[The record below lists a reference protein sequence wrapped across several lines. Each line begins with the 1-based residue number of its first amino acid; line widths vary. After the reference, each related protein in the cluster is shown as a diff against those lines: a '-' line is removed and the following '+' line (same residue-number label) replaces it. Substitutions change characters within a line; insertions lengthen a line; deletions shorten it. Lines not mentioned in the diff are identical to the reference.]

1 MKKQKTFILDTSV
14 LLYDCHSIHTLSGH
28 KVIIPIVVLDEL
40 DRFKDKQ
47 SLIGENARYINRYL
61 DGLRSKGNINKG
73 VEIEN
78 GQTIRVELNCYDDK
92 IPDGLEIDYG
102 DNKILGVAKYIQE
115 NEDKDVIV
123 ITKDINFRVKCDA
136 IGISAEDY
144 YRDRIVKES
153 SEFFTGQVLLNDFD
167 PAIIDE
173 FYSDGFVEADEFDY
187 KFIPNEFVVLQTS
200 SSRQSCICRYDH
212 KKDRLVK
219 VEEFLNRTI
228 DVSARNK
235 EQKFA
240 LDLLTRD
247 DVPLVTLSGLAGSGK
262 TYLTLMA
269 GLSGI
274 NDKKYERIVI
284 TRSIQP
290 VGKEIGFLPG
300 DINEKM
306 DPWLAPIV
314 DNFRQAFNDLSYFEM
329 MRKKG
334 QFEVAPLSYIRGRTF
349 ANTFFIV
356 DEAQNLTV
364 HELKTIVTR
373 IGEGSKIILLGDL
386 EQIDTPY
393 IDTLSNG
400 LTVFIEKMKSSH
412 LSGHITLQKGER
424 SELATAISKM
434 IWKVK

>member
-14 LLYDCHSIHTLSGH
+14 LLYDCHSIHTLAGH

-40 DRFKDKQ
+40 DRFKDRQ
-47 SLIGENARYINRYL
+47 ALIGENARYINRYL
-61 DGLRSKGNINKG
+61 DGLRAKGNINKG
-73 VEIEN
+73 VKLEN
-78 GQTIRVELNCYDDK
+78 GQTIRVELNCYDDL
-92 IPDGLEIDYG
+92 IPDGLETDYG

-136 IGISAEDY
+136 LGIAAEDY
-144 YRDRIVKES
+144 YRDRIVKET
-153 SEFFTGQVLLNDFD
+153 SEIFTGQVLITDFD
-167 PAIIDE
+167 NSIVDE
-173 FYSDGFVEADEFDY
+173 FFSDGFIEADEFENE
-187 KFIPNEFVVLQTS
+187 FLPNQFVVLKS
-200 SSRQSCICRYDH
+200 KSRKQSCICRYDH
-212 KKDRLVK
+212 LSDRLVK

-228 DVSARNK
+228 DVNARNK

-240 LDLLTRD
+240 LNLLTRD

-262 TYLTLMA
+262 TFLTLMA

-274 NDKKYERIVI
+274 SDKRYERIVI

-424 SELATAISKM
+424 SELATAISKL
-434 IWKVK
+434 I

>member
-14 LLYDCHSIHTLSGH
+14 LLYDCHSIHTLAGH

-40 DRFKDKQ
+40 DRFKDRQ
-47 SLIGENARYINRYL
+47 ALIGENARYINRYL
-61 DGLRSKGNINKG
+61 DGLRAKGNINKG

-92 IPDGLEIDYG
+92 IPDGLETDYG

-115 NEDKDVIV
+115 NEDPDVIV

-136 IGISAEDY
+136 LGIAAEDY
-144 YRDRIVKES
+144 YRDRIVKET
-153 SEFFTGQVLLNDFD
+153 SEIFTGQITIDIYDPDLIDDFYSNDFLD
-167 PAIIDE
+167 
-173 FYSDGFVEADEFDY
+173 ADDFDV
-187 KFIPNEFVVLQTS
+187 EFVPNQFVVIKNEATQ
-200 SSRQSCICRYDH
+200 QSCVCRYDH
-212 KKDRLVK
+212 IKNRVIKIED
-219 VEEFLNRTI
+219 FLNRAI
-228 DVSARNK
+228 DVKARNK

-262 TYLTLMA
+262 TFLTLMA
-269 GLSGI
+269 GLSGL
-274 NDKKYERIVI
+274 NDKKYERIVM

-290 VGKEIGFLPG
+290 VGREIGFLPG
-300 DINEKM
+300 DIDEKM

-373 IGEGSKIILLGDL
+373 IGENSKIVLLGDL

-434 IWKVK
+434 I

>member
-262 TYLTLMA
+262 TFLTLMA

-434 IWKVK
+434 I

>member
-1 MKKQKTFILDTSV
+1 MAKKQKTFILDTSV
-14 LLYDCHSIHTLSGH
+14 LLYDCHSIHTLAGH

-40 DRFKDKQ
+40 DRFKDRQ
-47 SLIGENARYINRYL
+47 ALIGENARYINRYL
-61 DGLRSKGNINKG
+61 DGLRAKGDINKG

-78 GQTIRVELNCYDDK
+78 GSIIRVELNCYDDK
-92 IPDGLEIDYG
+92 IPDGLETDYG
-102 DNKILGVAKYIQE
+102 DNKILGVAKYVQE
-115 NEDKDVIV
+115 NEDSDVIV

-136 IGISAEDY
+136 LGIGAEDY
-144 YRDRIVKES
+144 YRDRIVQK
-153 SEFFTGQVLLNDFD
+153 SEEMFTGQTTVEN
-167 PAIIDE
+167 
-173 FYSDGFVEADEFDY
+173 VEAFVFEDFYGGEDYVSSDLFDY
-187 KFIPNEFVVLQTS
+187 DFSPNEFVVLRNESTQ
-200 SSRQSCICRYDH
+200 QSCIARYNH
-212 KKDRLVK
+212 KENTIEK
-219 VEEFLNRTI
+219 VEEHLNRSI
-228 DVSARNK
+228 DVQARNK

-247 DVPLVTLSGLAGSGK
+247 NVPLVTLSGLAGSGK

-269 GLSGI
+269 AISGL
-274 NDKKYERIVI
+274 NDKKYDRIVM

-290 VGKEIGFLPG
+290 VGKEMGFLPG
-300 DINEKM
+300 DLDEKM

-314 DNFRQAFNDLSYFEM
+314 DNFRQAFNDLTYFEM

-373 IGEGSKIILLGDL
+373 LGEGSKIVLLGDL
-386 EQIDTPY
+386 DQIDTPY

-412 LSGHITLQKGER
+412 LSGHITLQRGER

-434 IWKVK
+434 I

>member
-14 LLYDCHSIHTLSGH
+14 LLYDCHSIHTLAGH

-40 DRFKDKQ
+40 DRFKDRQ
-47 SLIGENARYINRYL
+47 ALIGENARYINRYL
-61 DGLRSKGNINKG
+61 DGLRAKGNINKG

-92 IPDGLEIDYG
+92 IPDGLETDYG

-115 NEDKDVIV
+115 NEDPNVIV

-136 IGISAEDY
+136 LGIAAEDY
-144 YRDRIVKES
+144 YRDRIVKET
-153 SEFFTGQVLLNDFD
+153 SEIFTGQITIDIYDPDLIDDFYSNDFLD
-167 PAIIDE
+167 
-173 FYSDGFVEADEFDY
+173 ADDFDV
-187 KFIPNEFVVLQTS
+187 EFVPNQFVVIKNEATK
-200 SSRQSCICRYDH
+200 QSCVCRYDH
-212 KKDRLVK
+212 IKNRVIKIED
-219 VEEFLNRTI
+219 FLNRAI
-228 DVSARNK
+228 DVKARNK

-262 TYLTLMA
+262 TFLTLMA
-269 GLSGI
+269 GLSGL
-274 NDKKYERIVI
+274 NDKKYERIVM

-290 VGKEIGFLPG
+290 VGRELGFLPG
-300 DINEKM
+300 DIDEKM

-373 IGEGSKIILLGDL
+373 IGENSKIVLLGDL

-434 IWKVK
+434 IWK